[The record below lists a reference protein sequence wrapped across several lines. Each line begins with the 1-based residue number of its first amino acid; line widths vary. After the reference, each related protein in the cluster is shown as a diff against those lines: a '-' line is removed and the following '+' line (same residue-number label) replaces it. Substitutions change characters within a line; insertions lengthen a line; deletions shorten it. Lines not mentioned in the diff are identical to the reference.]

1 MNSFGWLCRA
11 TRLRPSVP
19 KRSLFIRF
27 QSTSLAQDVAAPVVL
42 PTAVV
47 SRAQRLVAEQK
58 ELEQKLIEKYDLATA
73 KKAGEMSHITEAYK
87 TWEKASEALTELQK
101 ILSDHKA
108 DAELRE
114 LAAED
119 LPGTVDQLNDASDS
133 LTKALIP
140 KHPFAN
146 LPCLLEIRPG
156 IGGQEATLFAGD
168 LLYMYQSFCS
178 REGLRSSLLKLEGAD
193 ISASSGTSSSV
204 EPITEAILEISEE
217 GAYERFRCEAGV
229 HRVQR
234 VPITE
239 SMGRTHTSTATVMV
253 LPSFPASGGGGASN
267 EDANDPNSDY
277 YIDPKQVRVEVM
289 RAGGAGGQHVN
300 KTESAVRLTHMP
312 TNTVVSMQDSR
323 SQHAN
328 KDKAWTL
335 LRARIA
341 QARREKREEQEVEMR
356 RSVVGPAKQGR
367 EHKIR
372 TYNFGQGRVSDHR
385 SGVTLMALYDVI
397 EGGPNLETVM
407 ESVRQWQVNQDVD
420 AMVAVEERQ
429 KKLAELKKKLGRK

>member
-11 TRLRPSVP
+11 YRLRPHIRVRP
-19 KRSLFIRF
+19 VSLRF
-27 QSTSLAQDVAAPVVL
+27 QSTSAAQDVAPPIAL
-42 PTAVV
+42 PPAVV
-47 SRAQRLVAEQK
+47 SRARRLVAEQ
-58 ELEQKLIEKYDLATA
+58 EQLEQKLIEKYDMATA
-73 KKAGEMSHITEAYK
+73 KEAGEMSHITEAYK
-87 TWEKASEALTELQK
+87 TWSKASEALTELQK
-101 ILSDHKA
+101 ILGDHKA
-108 DAELRE
+108 DPELRD

-119 LPGTVDQLNDASDS
+119 LSATVNQLNDASDS

-140 KHPFAN
+140 KHPFAK

-168 LLYMYQSFCS
+168 LLYMYQAFCS
-178 REGLRSSLLKLEGAD
+178 REGLRSSVLKLDRAD
-193 ISASSGTSSSV
+193 VSASSGTSSSV
-204 EPITEAILEISEE
+204 EPITEAILEINEE
-217 GAYERFRCEAGV
+217 GAYERFRGEAGV

-239 SMGRTHTSTATVMV
+239 SMGRTHTSTATVLV
-253 LPSFPASGGGGASN
+253 LPSFPASGGGSM
-267 EDANDPNSDY
+267 EDANDPTSDY
-277 YIDPKQVRVEVM
+277 FIDPKQVRVEVM

-328 KDKAWTL
+328 KEKAWTL

-397 EGGPNLETVM
+397 EGGPNLETIM
-407 ESVRQWQVNQDVD
+407 ESVRQWQKNQDVEQ
-420 AMVAVEERQ
+420 MVAIEERQ
-429 KKLAELKKKLGRK
+429 RKLAELKKRLGRK

>member
-11 TRLRPSVP
+11 YRLRPHLP
-19 KRSLFIRF
+19 IRHISLRF
-27 QSTSLAQDVAAPVVL
+27 QSTSTAPDVAPPVAL
-42 PTAVV
+42 PSAVV
-47 SRAQRLVAEQK
+47 SRARRLVAEQ
-58 ELEQKLIEKYDLATA
+58 EQLEQKLMEKYDMATA

-87 TWEKASEALTELQK
+87 TWTKASEALSELQK
-101 ILSDHKA
+101 ILGDHKA
-108 DAELRE
+108 DPELRE

-119 LPGTVDQLNDASDS
+119 LTATVDQLNDASDS

-140 KHPFAN
+140 KHPFAH

-168 LLYMYQSFCS
+168 LLYMYQAFCS
-178 REGLRSSLLKLEGAD
+178 REGLRSSLLKLDRADVNAGSGGA
-193 ISASSGTSSSV
+193 SSSV
-204 EPITEAILEISEE
+204 EPITEAILEINEE
-217 GAYERFRCEAGV
+217 GAYDRFRSESGV

-239 SMGRTHTSTATVMV
+239 SMGRTHTSTATVLV
-253 LPSFPASGGGGASN
+253 LPSFPASGSGS
-267 EDANDPNSDY
+267 EDATDPNSDY
-277 YIDPKQVRVEVM
+277 YLDPKQVRVEVM

-300 KTESAVRLTHMP
+300 RTESAVRLTHMP

-385 SGVTLMALYDVI
+385 SGATLMALYDVI

-407 ESVRQWQVNQDVD
+407 ESVRQWQKNQDVEQ
-420 AMVAVEERQ
+420 MVAMEERQ
-429 KKLAELKKKLGRK
+429 RKLAELKKKLGRK